1 MIEQRR
7 DPSVATDEPMS
18 EDAPETGRDDRASA
32 DESKHR
38 VPRTTTTGDP
48 DKDYRQKDDG
58 ANSEFREHGR
68 RGPYDVNSDDDA
80 WDPPEAD
87 EDA

>member
-1 MIEQRR
+1 MTNDAPIDDQPER
-7 DPSVATDEPMS
+7 DSDDHAAPDEP
-18 EDAPETGRDDRASA
+18 
-32 DESKHR
+32 KHR

-58 ANSEFREHGR
+58 ANSEFRAHGR
-68 RGPYDVNSDDDA
+68 RGPYHHVDSDDHA

-87 EDA
+87 DDG

>member
-1 MIEQRR
+1 MPMTTEDRTADDTQ
-7 DPSVATDEPMS
+7 DETRGVRP
-18 EDAPETGRDDRASA
+18 DR
-32 DESKHR
+32 EERQHR

-68 RGPYDVNSDDDA
+68 RGPYNVDSDDDA
-80 WDPPEAD
+80 WDPPEAGD
-87 EDA
+87 NG

>member
-1 MIEQRR
+1 MTETPTSDDARGNDRNNR
-7 DPSVATDEPMS
+7 DGTEVS
-18 EDAPETGRDDRASA
+18 EHG
-32 DESKHR
+32 

-58 ANSEFREHGR
+58 ANSEFRAHGR
-68 RGPYDVNSDDDA
+68 RGPYQDVDSDDHA

-87 EDA
+87 DA